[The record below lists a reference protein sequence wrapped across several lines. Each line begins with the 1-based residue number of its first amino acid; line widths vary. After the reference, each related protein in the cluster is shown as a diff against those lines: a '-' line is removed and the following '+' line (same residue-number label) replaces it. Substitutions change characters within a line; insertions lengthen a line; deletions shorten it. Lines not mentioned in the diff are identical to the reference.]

1 MAVHPQASR
10 ADRRLCD
17 KHMRTDSFHG
27 AGSGYQAHG
36 MVANTDQTR
45 VRSVVIVEDD
55 EDIAESIRYNL
66 ERESYRIRI
75 AASGEDDLNLI
86 LDRPPNL
93 ILLDLNLPGMNGF
106 EICRRVR
113 AESAT
118 AKVPI
123 LMLTARADETDKVLG
138 LNMGADDYITK
149 PFSMRE
155 LVARV
160 NAALRRSEGV
170 EIDRPAF
177 DNGLLR
183 IEPST
188 FRVSYQG
195 RDVRMTRK
203 EFALLS
209 ELARNQG
216 RVLTRETLLDRVW
229 GMNYF
234 GDSRTLDVHIRR
246 LRQKLGDASLIETV
260 TGIGYRLCDTSPQGG
275 A

>member
-1 MAVHPQASR
+1 MN
-10 ADRRLCD
+10 
-17 KHMRTDSFHG
+17 G
-27 AGSGYQAHG
+27 
-36 MVANTDQTR
+36 
-45 VRSVVIVEDD
+45 
-55 EDIAESIRYNL
+55 
-66 ERESYRIRI
+66 
-75 AASGEDDLNLI
+75 
-86 LDRPPNL
+86 PPDL

-106 EICRRVR
+106 EICRRLR
-113 AESAT
+113 AEAAT
-118 AKVPI
+118 GRIPI
-123 LMLTARADETDKVLG
+123 VMLTARAAETDKVLG

-160 NAALRRSEGV
+160 NAAIRRSGDRDV
-170 EIDRPAF
+170 DRPVF
-177 DNGLLR
+177 DNGTLR
-183 IEPST
+183 IDPST
-188 FRVSYQG
+188 FRVSYKS

-246 LRQKLGDASLIETV
+246 LRQKLGNSALIETV
-260 TGIGYRLCDTSPQGG
+260 TGIGYRLCD
-275 A
+275 AE

>member
-1 MAVHPQASR
+1 
-10 ADRRLCD
+10 
-17 KHMRTDSFHG
+17 
-27 AGSGYQAHG
+27 
-36 MVANTDQTR
+36 MVARMDEAR
-45 VRSVVIVEDD
+45 VRSIVVVEDD
-55 EDIAESIRYNL
+55 EDIADSIRYNL
-66 ERESYRIRI
+66 DREGFRVRV
-75 AASGEDDLNLI
+75 AVTGEDALNLI
-86 LDRPPNL
+86 LSGPPSL

-106 EICRRVR
+106 EICRRLR
-113 AESAT
+113 AETST
-118 AKVPI
+118 ASVPI

-160 NAALRRSEGV
+160 NAALRRSDGPTL
-170 EIDRPAF
+170 DRPVF
-177 DNGLLR
+177 DNGALR
-183 IEPST
+183 IDPST

-195 RDVRMTRK
+195 SEIRMTRK

-229 GMNYF
+229 GMSYF

-246 LRQKLGDASLIETV
+246 LRQKLGDPALIETV
-260 TGIGYRLCDTSPQGG
+260 TGIGYRLL
-275 A
+275 